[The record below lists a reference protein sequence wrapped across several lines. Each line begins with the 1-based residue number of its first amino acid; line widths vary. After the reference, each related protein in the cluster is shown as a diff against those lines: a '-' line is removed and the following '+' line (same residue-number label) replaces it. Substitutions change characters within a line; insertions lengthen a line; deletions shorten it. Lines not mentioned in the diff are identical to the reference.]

1 MGSSPTGDQTHV
13 PCIGRQFLIHW
24 TTRKV
29 PQWLLSEIFIMGV
42 GNRRLWRLSDEWWRD
57 KEKFQ
62 ESTVQVDSCLLCLF
76 MAQMCKFGG
85 FPYVTCRFLACDVQ
99 SSPLGHSSPLTCV
112 MFSQRDCQWV
122 IFLSAVFLVSQ
133 SIVNTHQFQ
142 DEAKT
147 LGLGSHVEWLSISIG
162 VWGLKDTWQTTNI
175 EIYKKEYK
183 S

>member
-1 MGSSPTGDQTHV
+1 MWHTGLVGPQHVGSSPTGDQTHV

-112 MFSQRDCQWV
+112 MFSQRDCQ
-122 IFLSAVFLVSQ
+122 
-133 SIVNTHQFQ
+133 
-142 DEAKT
+142 
-147 LGLGSHVEWLSISIG
+147 
-162 VWGLKDTWQTTNI
+162 
-175 EIYKKEYK
+175 
-183 S
+183 